1 MISKVI
7 ISPNFNVLSNKDV
20 LPIALA
26 VAVIFHMMLVVA
38 WGLGAHKS
46 EPERLSKPIEVT
58 LISKSTEKKE
68 DKTDFLA
75 QENQSGAGRQVNQA
89 ESPAQQAA
97 SQSQHKKESPIKKT
111 TVEEDHSKSKS
122 TQRVLTAAKAER
134 KVVAAKNTEVA
145 KEPEEHPKL
154 TADLL
159 QQQIAQ
165 LGAEIRQSQ
174 PSAEQ
179 AKIKFVDAVSTHKY
193 IAAQYMKDWE
203 SKVEHTGNLN
213 YPEVALKKNFS
224 GTLTMDVGVNADGSI
239 YSIRIGRSSGNL
251 ELDEAAKKIVRMSAP
266 FAPLP
271 LDLRKEVDVLVIT
284 RVWKFSDESGL
295 VTQ

>member
-1 MISKVI
+1 MINKAI
-7 ISPNFNVLSNKDV
+7 ISPNLKVLSHKDV
-20 LPIALA
+20 LSIALA
-26 VAVIFHMMLVVA
+26 VAVVFHLMLVVA
-38 WGLGAHKS
+38 WGLSKHKS
-46 EPERLSKPIEVT
+46 EPEPSSKPIEVT
-58 LISKSTEKKE
+58 LISKPTEKKE

-75 QENQSGAGRQVNQA
+75 QENQSGAGHKASQA
-89 ESPAQQAA
+89 EAPAQQAA
-97 SQSQHKKESPIKKT
+97 SQSEHKKEQVIKKT
-111 TVEEDHSKSKS
+111 AVDEKQSKSA
-122 TQRVLTAAKAER
+122 QQVLTSIKAER
-134 KVVAAKNTEVA
+134 KIVAAKNTTVA
-145 KEPEEHPKL
+145 KEPEQPQKL

-165 LGAEIRQSQ
+165 LGTEIRQSQ
-174 PSAEQ
+174 ASSEQ

-203 SKVEHTGNLN
+203 NKVEHTGNLN
-213 YPEVALKKNFS
+213 YPEVALKKGYS
-224 GTLTMDVGVNADGSI
+224 GSLTMDVGVNADGSI
-239 YSIRIGRSSGNL
+239 YSIRIGKSSGNV